1 MPSKP
6 VQHFPAAIQPAASLP
21 PVPSR
26 TRGGTRVP
34 ALSGLWVALFSS
46 AVFGTSGA
54 FAKPLLEAGWS
65 PAAAVTARMAG
76 AALVLLIPV
85 LVVLRGRWR
94 TVAANWKPILLFGV
108 FGVAI
113 CQFAYFQ
120 AVERL
125 SVGVA
130 LLLEYLAP
138 VLIVLL
144 LWVRTGRRPRR
155 YTIVG
160 TLAALVGLVL
170 VLNLTG
176 EQAVD
181 PIGVLWGLGAEV
193 GLVVYFFVT
202 AKAND
207 TLPPLVLATGGLW
220 VGALLML
227 LLAATGLLPM
237 ETHFGAVQLVGTGV
251 PWWGPLGALVLLA
264 TVLAYVAGII
274 AARAL
279 GSKVAAFISLTEV
292 LFAVLWAWLLLG
304 ELPLPIQMLGGA
316 FIVGGVLLVRADELR
331 SDKQRA
337 GNLPAA

>member
-1 MPSKP
+1 MTVVPL
-6 VQHFPAAIQPAASLP
+6 A

-26 TRGGTRVP
+26 PRAVLRP
-34 ALSGLWVALFSS
+34 QALSGLWVALFSS

-65 PAAAVTARMAG
+65 PGAAVTARLAG
-76 AALVLLIPV
+76 AALVLLVPA
-85 LVVLRGRWR
+85 LTMLRGRWG
-94 TVAANWKPILLFGV
+94 TVGANWRPILLLGV
-108 FGVAI
+108 FGVAV

-155 YTIVG
+155 YTTAG

-176 EQAVD
+176 DQAVD
-181 PIGVLWGLGAEV
+181 PAGVLWGLGAAA

-207 TLPPLVLATGGLW
+207 ALPPLVLATGGLW

-227 LLAATGLLPM
+227 LLGATGLLPM
-237 ETHFGAVQLVGTGV
+237 EAAFGAVPLAGTPV
-251 PWWGPLGALVLLA
+251 PWWVPLGALVLLA
-264 TVLAYVAGII
+264 TVLAYVTGIV

-304 ELPLPIQMLGGA
+304 ELPLPVQMLGGA
-316 FIVGGVLLVRADELR
+316 FVIGGVLLVRADELR
-331 SDKQRA
+331 A
-337 GNLPAA
+337 GKPKDPELENPEPEDLEPRDLLPA

>member
-1 MPSKP
+1 MPTKP
-6 VQHFPAAIQPAASLP
+6 AQHLPAASLP
-21 PVPSR
+21 TDSLPQARSR
-26 TRGGTRVP
+26 TRGGIRP
-34 ALSGLWVALFSS
+34 SSFSGLWVALFSS

-65 PAAAVTARMAG
+65 PGAAVSARMAG
-76 AALVLLIPV
+76 AAVVLLIPA
-85 LVVLRGRWR
+85 LVALRGRWR
-94 TVAANWKPILLFGV
+94 TVGANWKPILLFGV

-144 LWVRTGRRPRR
+144 LWARTGRRPRK

-176 EQAVD
+176 EQSVD
-181 PIGVLWGLGAEV
+181 PIGVLWGLGAAV

-220 VGALLML
+220 VGAVLML
-227 LLAATGLLPM
+227 LLAVTGLLPM
-237 ETHFGAVQLVGTGV
+237 ETDFGTVQLAGAGV

-331 SDKQRA
+331 GDKQ
-337 GNLPAA
+337 GVEGPATA